1 MEKNKKQ
8 SPRTRHLEK
17 DGTPLFTNKLS
28 RETSPYLLQ
37 HANNPVNWLPWG
49 EEAFNIARK
58 KNLPVFLSVGY
69 STCHWCHVMEEESFE
84 DLEIAEFLNN
94 HFIAVKV
101 DREERPD
108 VDSLYM
114 KAVQAI
120 SGGGGWPMSVFLT
133 PDKIPFYGGTYF
145 PARDGDRGVMAGF
158 LTVLQR
164 ISNVFK
170 NDRGKIDTTESQ
182 MMDILKKMA
191 IPEKGEKLP
200 GIPELD
206 GAVQRFK
213 QEFDW
218 ENGGMKGAMK
228 FPSSLPVRFLLG
240 QYQRTGRE
248 YLLKIVELTL
258 KKMNEGGIHDQV
270 GGGFH
275 RYATDKIWLVPHYEK
290 MLYDNA
296 LLALTYTEA
305 FHATSKPEYATTI
318 RMTMD
323 YLVGE
328 MLAPGGGFYSATD
341 ADSLTPEGEKEEG
354 YFFTWTMDE
363 VNQVLTKEEAGV
375 IERYFSM
382 KKSNGRQI
390 FHITE
395 PIKDAAHNLNL
406 EISEFKS
413 LLYSAKKKL
422 YKERTKRS
430 APGLDDKI
438 IASWNGMAISA
449 LIKAGSVLK
458 EPSYKTKAIE
468 TAQFL
473 FEHLFDGRRLFRS
486 FKNGRRGPEGF
497 LSDYASVTAGFLDIF
512 EITKDS
518 LWLERAV
525 ILDKILED
533 NFEDR
538 ENGGFFMTPIDK
550 KDLIVREKPGYDG
563 ATPCGNSMAA
573 LNLLRLYD
581 FTGEDSYLRRGEK
594 LLCFFSKTIDKAP
607 ESISEMLIAVNHHLR
622 KKI

>member
-1 MEKNKKQ
+1 MEKNIKQ

-17 DGTPLFTNKLS
+17 NGTPLFTNKLS
-28 RETSPYLLQ
+28 KETSPYLLQ

-49 EEAFNIARK
+49 EEAFNLART

-94 HFIAVKV
+94 HFISVKV

-145 PARDGDRGVMAGF
+145 PARDGDRGVIAGF

-182 MMDILKKMA
+182 MMNILKTMA
-191 IPEKGEKLP
+191 VPEKGEKLP
-200 GIPELD
+200 GVPELD

-248 YLLKIVELTL
+248 DLLKIVELTL

-305 FHATSKPEYATTI
+305 FHATSKPEYETTI

-375 IERYFSM
+375 LKHYFSM
-382 KKSNGRQI
+382 KEGDDRQI
-390 FHITE
+390 LHITE
-395 PIKDAAHNLNL
+395 SIKDAAHNLNL
-406 EISEFKS
+406 EISEFKT

-422 YKERTKRS
+422 YKERTRRS
-430 APGLDDKI
+430 PPGLDDKI

-497 LSDYASVTAGFLDIF
+497 LSDYASVTAAFLDIF
-512 EITKDS
+512 ETTKET

-533 NFEDR
+533 NFEDM
-538 ENGGFFMTPIDK
+538 ENGGFFMTPMDK

-563 ATPCGNSMAA
+563 ATPSGNSMAA
-573 LNLLRLYD
+573 MNLLRLHN
-581 FTGEDSYLRRGEK
+581 FTGNNYYVQRGEK
-594 LLCFFSKTIDKAP
+594 LLCFFSKIISKAP
-607 ESISEMLIAVNHHLR
+607 ESLSEMLIAVNHHLR